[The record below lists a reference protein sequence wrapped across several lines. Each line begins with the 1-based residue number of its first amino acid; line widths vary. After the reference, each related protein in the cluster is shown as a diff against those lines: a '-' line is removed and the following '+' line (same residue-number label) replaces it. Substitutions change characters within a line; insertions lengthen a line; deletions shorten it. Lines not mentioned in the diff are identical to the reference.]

1 MLKLLK
7 LALVLTLCCAYAMS
21 ARAEHN
27 SEQAWLDYH
36 WGRGLNLPALNLNIG
51 GYFKASYVREELS
64 PDKFSVNDLSVF
76 ITWSPFDRLRFF
88 AEVEQHNWLSN
99 EGVSRFNETLSV
111 ERLFVDVLL
120 SESSTLR
127 FGKYLTP
134 VGRWN
139 VIHSAPLVWTTNRPV
154 LTDDRSYAPRA
165 NGVLLTH
172 SHLVNEH
179 NLDITLYLDD
189 STDLEIKSRNNI
201 VFDRA
206 AGARVN
212 YELTEHLQIGSSYLA
227 YQKLSDM
234 ALADLNSPDDA
245 PLPWHHLIGID
256 ALWQHNGYEVLFES
270 HYHLRDDPKHIL
282 DEKSLFIQG
291 VAPLVAQVSAVA
303 RYEYFNSSIFRPL
316 LQDTVAHIG
325 VTGLAWRPFL
335 PMVLKAEYRFGSGNQ
350 IIAPSGFYLSIAT
363 FY

>member
-1 MLKLLK
+1 MQKRLKFFILLCV
-7 LALVLTLCCAYAMS
+7 ACFYATV
-21 ARAEHN
+21 APAEHGTDADGVN
-27 SEQAWLDYH
+27 YH
-36 WGRGLNLPALNLNIG
+36 WGRGITVPALNLNIG
-51 GYFKASYVREELS
+51 GYFKASYQREELS
-64 PDKFSVNDLSVF
+64 PDKSSINDLSVF

-88 AEVEQHNWLSN
+88 SEIEQHNWLGS
-99 EGVSRFNETLSV
+99 EGVTNFNESLSV

-120 SESSTLR
+120 TESSTLR

-139 VIHSAPLVWTTNRPV
+139 VIHSAPLVWTSNRPV

-165 NGVLLTH
+165 NGLLFTH

-212 YELTEHLQIGSSYLA
+212 YEVTEHLQIGASYLA

-234 ALADLNSPDDA
+234 ALTDDTA
-245 PLPWHHLIGID
+245 LPTHHLFGLD
-256 ALWQHNGYEVLFES
+256 ALWQHNGYEMLFES
-270 HYHLRDDPKHIL
+270 HYHMQDNKNGLL
-282 DEKSLFIQG
+282 DEKGLFLQG
-291 VAPLVAQVSAVA
+291 VAPLVDKFSLVA
-303 RYEYFNSSIFRPL
+303 RYEYFNSGIFRPIN
-316 LQDTVAHIG
+316 QNTVAHIG
-325 VTGLAWRPFL
+325 VGGLAWRPFL
-335 PMVLKAEYRFGSGNQ
+335 PMVVKAEYRFGQDSQ